1 MRGPARRCSDAW
13 RNGRTGAEHL
23 GVNAIPRNAQGCKA
37 GREIAH
43 ESRRSAD
50 VEITIAWQIKPLEHS
65 HIEMTR
71 IVEIN
76 IGPILGIGR
85 TVANVAVAVA
95 KRCEQATRLVGKG
108 MFTAAA
114 GSV

>member
-1 MRGPARRCSDAW
+1 MRGPARRSSNAW

-23 GVNAIPRNAQGCKA
+23 GVNAIPRNAHACKA
-37 GREIAH
+37 GSEIAH
-43 ESRRSAD
+43 EGRRSAD

-85 TVANVAVAVA
+85 AVANVAVAVG
-95 KRCEQATRLVGKG
+95 KRCEQAARFLGKR
-108 MFTAAA
+108 MFAAAA